1 MKPFITLL
9 ALLFCSIFCIAQTS
23 SDYLIEK
30 QDSNFI
36 LIQNGRA
43 VPFDT
48 AQVQMNLRQKTEEV
62 SAIET
67 EISLLERLVMLRRQ
81 LAVAR
86 DEQRTLADIIEKARK
101 CETPSS
107 KN

>member
-1 MKPFITLL
+1 MKPLL
-9 ALLFCSIFCIAQTS
+9 LVPFLLLSIFATAQTTT
-23 SDYLIEK
+23 DYQVESR
-30 QDSNFI
+30 DSNFI
-36 LIQNGRA
+36 LIQNGQA

-48 AQVQMNLRQKTEEV
+48 AQVQINLQQKTEEV

-86 DEQRTLADIIEKARK
+86 DEQRTLVDIIEKARK